1 MNPKLHSTL
10 KLLQPLGFILFA
22 LYFLLSGEVQ
32 KLNFWF
38 NLALAVTSIGILYE
52 TWHGLENRH
61 KNPSYNHIVFFGNV
75 FIKGL
80 LIGGIAAKIS
90 LGESQTGTQILAT
103 IVSIAVFW
111 NLIVFLVRKDKKK
124 TSSELLDDV

>member
-1 MNPKLHSTL
+1 MNSKLHSAL

-32 KLNFWF
+32 KLNLWF
-38 NLALAVTSIGILYE
+38 LLALAVTSIGILYE
-52 TWHGLENRH
+52 TWHGLVNRH

-90 LGESQTGTQILAT
+90 MGESQTGIQILAT

-111 NLIVFLVRKDKKK
+111 NLVVLLVRKGKRKN
-124 TSSELLDDV
+124 SRELLDDD